1 MKKSQEKKK
10 KKMRLLAATLG
21 VSALIVGGLTF
32 AWYSSTD
39 SVTNTFQANGTF
51 KTVVVE
57 NFTPP
62 TNWEPG
68 TTTDKVVQ
76 VTNTGTIDAYTR
88 VWLEP
93 RISFDIKQKNGDN
106 YVTTDLD
113 SVDASGTYA
122 TVNSSAIDAASAGF
136 TKYDGNSSSPLGAVP
151 SNVTLYVKESTGT
164 TDYSSSTAGETKKYE
179 FLGYY
184 SVTGQNVDGSDET
197 TAYELCIT
205 VDNSALRAA
214 GYDYSDNAGFITVTD
229 ATGNTY
235 QSVLKYA
242 LYNAEHKDSTVET
255 SIDPYDYVTLNFYN
269 SDDPTAA
276 DDTYWYEST
285 DSTGRVYY
293 YYRNKLVSGATTQP
307 LLDSVT
313 FKDSIDM
320 SDISNLVFDL
330 DVNNIS
336 TQAIMEAGIQT
347 FGKDDSNID
356 EADLTNANTFATI
369 IATADQNWQSD
380 FSDTNP

>member
-242 LYNAEHKDSTVET
+242 LYNAEHKDSTVEA

-380 FSDTNP
+380 FSGTNP

>member
-1 MKKSQEKKK
+1 
-10 KKMRLLAATLG
+10 MRILAATLG
-21 VSALIVGGLTF
+21 VSALIIGGLTF
-32 AWYSSTD
+32 AWYSSMD
-39 SVTNTFQANGTF
+39 SVTNTFKANGTF

-62 TNWEPG
+62 ANWEPG

-88 VWLEP
+88 VQLEP
-93 RISFDIKQKNGDN
+93 RISFDIKQKNGDS

-113 SVDASGTYA
+113 AVDTAGTYA
-122 TVNSSAIDAASAGF
+122 IVNSSAIDAAVAGF
-136 TKYDGNSSSPLGAVP
+136 TKYDGNSLSPLGTVP
-151 SNVTLYVKESTGT
+151 GDVTLYVKESTGT
-164 TDYSSSTAGETKKYE
+164 TDYSSSTTAETKKYE

-184 SVTGQNVDGSDET
+184 SVTDQNVQGNDKT

-205 VDNSALRAA
+205 VDNSALRTA
-214 GYDYSDNAGFITVTD
+214 GYDYSDNAGFITVND
-229 ATGNTY
+229 VNNNTY
-235 QSVLKYA
+235 QSTLKYS
-242 LYNAEHKDSTVET
+242 LYNAEHRDSAVET
-255 SIDPYDYVTLNFYN
+255 SINPYDYVTLNFYN
-269 SDDPTAA
+269 SANPTVA
-276 DDTYWYEST
+276 DDTYWYSST
-285 DSTGRVYY
+285 DSTGKVYY

-313 FKDSIDM
+313 FKDGVDM
-320 SDISNLVFDL
+320 TDISNLVFDL

-356 EADLTNANTFATI
+356 EADLTNTNTFAAI
-369 IATADQNWQSD
+369 IATDAQNWQSD
-380 FSDTNP
+380 FSSTNP

>member
-122 TVNSSAIDAASAGF
+122 TVNSSAIDAAFAGF

-242 LYNAEHKDSTVET
+242 LYNAEHKDSTVEA

-380 FSDTNP
+380 FSGTNP

>member
-1 MKKSQEKKK
+1 
-10 KKMRLLAATLG
+10 MRLLAATLG

-93 RISFDIKQKNGDN
+93 RISFDIKQKNGDS

-164 TDYSSSTAGETKKYE
+164 TDYSSSTVGETKKYE

-242 LYNAEHKDSTVET
+242 LYNAEHKDSTVEA

-269 SDDPTAA
+269 SDVPTTA